1 MKKINFT
8 TDNPELDF
16 KQNHLL
22 SENNPINKKI
32 VETENPPLLF
42 SKQNNSN
49 RKFLSIQ
56 KNSEN
61 TLSST
66 KITSYKGSYINNLK
80 NGKGKLVT
88 EQNLHMKVI
97 SKMIYSMVMVN
108 ILAKHII
115 IKVHFRKGKKVEKAL
130 R

>member
-32 VETENPPLLF
+32 VETENPSLLF

-66 KITSYKGSYINNLK
+66 KITSYKGSYINNL
-80 NGKGKLVT
+80 
-88 EQNLHMKVI
+88 MKAI
-97 SKMIYSMVMVN
+97 SKMIYSMVTVS